1 MPKVDAFFKLLQ
13 TDSEINTERE
23 PLLTWS
29 PKGKKGGFKKDYFVP
44 NFGPQDVDIGTTY
57 SDLDLAEKNL
67 KHHWDWSKGG
77 KDPKRGYFV
86 PNFGRDSDIN
96 DSISHLNQA
105 QSTLGTWDLPK
116 DDWF

>member
-1 MPKVDAFFKLLQ
+1 MGHFSNLSKLIPKLTQSASHFLPGHQKARREDSRKTISSPILDHKMSISELPIATSILL
-13 TDSEINTERE
+13 
-23 PLLTWS
+23 
-29 PKGKKGGFKKDYFVP
+29 
-44 NFGPQDVDIGTTY
+44 
-57 SDLDLAEKNL
+57 EKNL
-67 KHHWDWSKGG
+67 KHHWNWSKAG